1 MMQYFVPSSLV
12 QVLVTVSISLSPLSS
27 LLKNLFK
34 APLSLAGE
42 VEFHDPC

>member
-12 QVLVTVSISLSPLSS
+12 QVPGTVSASLSPLSS

-34 APLSLAGE
+34 ASLCLAGE
-42 VEFHDPC
+42 AKFHNQC